1 MAAVRQSAVPSS
13 REAAVARMSEKEIR
27 GARLGGGREA
37 GEAEGR
43 PIGADTPSCAPR
55 EGRGGERE
63 SDRRTQAVTHA
74 KGESSRSSPHSSTGR
89 RALIYALAHPWE
101 GCRDLPNGPTIARRG
116 DVAGWSDVPQTP
128 SAPADG
134 RKCAVRRPFKPPRT
148 FALRAGHGRAVGEGA
163 RSGGEV
169 ASRMNTTSTVP
180 MQTSFHVFVDAGS

>member
-1 MAAVRQSAVPSS
+1 MAAVRQSALPSS

-55 EGRGGERE
+55 EGKRERE
-63 SDRRTQAVTHA
+63 GDRRARAVTHA
-74 KGESSRSSPHSSTGR
+74 ESKSRPPFRSSTGR

-101 GCRDLPNGPTIARRG
+101 GCRDLPNGPTITRRG
-116 DVAGWSDVPQTP
+116 DVAGWSDVLQTP

-148 FALRAGHGRAVGEGA
+148 FALLAGHGRSVGEGA
-163 RSGGEV
+163 RSRGEV
-169 ASRMNTTSTVP
+169 AS
-180 MQTSFHVFVDAGS
+180 